1 MEREKAM
8 KGKVVIVTGAGS
20 GIGRAASLLFAEK
33 GARVAAVDLDPAG
46 AAETVKQIEARKG
59 EAILIQ
65 ADVSKTDQVQ
75 AMVRRAVE
83 AFGRLDCAFN
93 NAGVEGGLFP
103 LDQYREE
110 TWERTIAVN
119 LTGVWLCMKYEIPE
133 MLRTGGGAI
142 VNAASA
148 AGVIG
153 VPNHYAYVAS
163 KHGVVGITKSAALEF
178 GARGIRVNCVC
189 PGIIDTPMTERFIP
203 EGARPLFEQGHA
215 LKRFGTA
222 REVAECVVW
231 LCSDA
236 ASFVTGHAM
245 LVDGGITAQ

>member
-1 MEREKAM
+1 MEEAM
-8 KGKVVIVTGAGS
+8 EGKVVIVTGAGS

-33 GARVAAVDLDPAG
+33 GARVAVVDLDPVSG
-46 AAETVKQIEARKG
+46 AETVAEIEGRKK
-59 EAILIQ
+59 EAIFIE

-83 AFGRLDCAFN
+83 AFGRLDHAFN

-103 LDQYREE
+103 LDQYAEV
-110 TWERTIAVN
+110 TWERTLSIN

-133 MLRTGGGAI
+133 MLKTGGGAV

-178 GARGIRVNCVC
+178 GAQGIRVNCVC
-189 PGIIDTPMTERFIP
+189 PGIIDTPMTDRFVP
-203 EGARPLFEQGHA
+203 AAARPLFEDGHA

-222 REVAECVVW
+222 QEVAECAVW

-236 ASFVTGHAM
+236 ASFVTGHAL

>member
-1 MEREKAM
+1 M
-8 KGKVVIVTGAGS
+8 KGKVALVTGAGS
-20 GIGRAASLLFAEK
+20 GIGRVASLLFAEK
-33 GARVAAVDLDPAG
+33 GARVAVVDLDPAG
-46 AAETVKQIEARKG
+46 AAETVAQVVQQKG
-59 EAILIQ
+59 EAIRIE

-75 AMVRRAVE
+75 AMVRRTVE
-83 AFGRLDCAFN
+83 AFGRLDFAFN
-93 NAGVEGGLFP
+93 NAGVEGGLVP
-103 LDQYREE
+103 LDQYTEE
-110 TWERTIAVN
+110 RWERTLAVN

-133 MLRTGGGAI
+133 MLKTGGGAI
-142 VNAASA
+142 VNASSA

-153 VPNHYAYVAS
+153 VANHYAYVAS

-178 GARGIRVNCVC
+178 GAQGIRVNCVC
-189 PGIIDTPMTERFIP
+189 PGMIDTPMTERFLP
-203 EGARPLFEQGHA
+203 EGARPILEEGHA

-222 REVAECVVW
+222 REVAECVIW

>member
-1 MEREKAM
+1 MM

-33 GARVAAVDLDPAG
+33 GARVAVVDLDPAG
-46 AAETVKQIEARKG
+46 GAETVERIERRKG
-59 EAILIQ
+59 ESIRIE

-75 AMVRRAVE
+75 TMVRRTVE
-83 AFGRLDCAFN
+83 AFGRLDYAFN
-93 NAGVEGGLFP
+93 NAGVEAGLFP
-103 LDQYREE
+103 LDQYAEAM
-110 TWERTIAVN
+110 WERTISVN

-133 MLRTGGGAI
+133 MLKTGGGAI

-178 GARGIRVNCVC
+178 GAQGLRVNCVC
-189 PGIIDTPMTERFIP
+189 PGIIDTPMTDRFVP
-203 EGARPLFEQGHA
+203 EGARPLFEEGHA